1 MCVAASALTALSAGQ
16 LEQADVRVTHR
27 ATLLDHAPEL
37 RPHVAKRA
45 HAELGVVVREQGP
58 EGDDDPGVR
67 VRSAHRSEELQVR
80 PREDLAA
87 AQKCNKCHT
96 ATTTK
101 KGPSWGSVAE
111 KYKGKADAPDKLFTY
126 LKSGG
131 KQSDGDDHKK
141 VEAPDGD
148 IKALVGV
155 VLSSK

>member
-1 MCVAASALTALSAGQ
+1 MKFPIALTAAFATVAALSFASPALAGPA
-16 LEQADVRVTHR
+16 EDII
-27 ATLLDHAPEL
+27 
-37 RPHVAKRA
+37 AKA
-45 HAELGVVVREQGP
+45 
-58 EGDDDPGVR
+58 
-67 VRSAHRSEELQVR
+67 
-80 PREDLAA
+80 
-87 AQKCNKCHT
+87 KCNKCHT

-126 LKSGG
+126 LKTGG